1 MMLRPPT
8 LQAAPRAVLSAADGA
23 PAQGARDALAT
34 VTSASK
40 GYRDRLESVTTTIH
54 KTAGQIGEEFVTRT
68 QKIAERMRTGKDTER
83 PQEEYK
89 RRLLLGMKIGQQ
101 KTLW

>member
-23 PAQGARDALAT
+23 PAQGVRDALAT
-34 VTSASK
+34 ATSASK

-54 KTAGQIGEEFVTRT
+54 QQKDCGTNRGRICDSYKEDCRKNADWQGYRKTAGREDYYSV
-68 QKIAERMRTGKDTER
+68 
-83 PQEEYK
+83 
-89 RRLLLGMKIGQQ
+89 
-101 KTLW
+101 